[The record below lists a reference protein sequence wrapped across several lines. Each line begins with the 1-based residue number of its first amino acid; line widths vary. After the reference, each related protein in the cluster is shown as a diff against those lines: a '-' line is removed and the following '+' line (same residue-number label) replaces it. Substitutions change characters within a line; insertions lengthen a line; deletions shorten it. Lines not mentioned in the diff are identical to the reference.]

1 MRKHIKLIIVLLIIA
16 VAGGAVVV
24 HKKFEKKSKD
34 TSNITVSVEN
44 KITNTTLLSNFKMTT
59 NSKNVADFLQKN
71 YQLFNPQFK
80 TENGNTY
87 LISLEDSPNS
97 STAKWELSYSGNT
110 QDIKLDNTTALNKVV
125 LSNNANLTLIYQ
137 K

>member
-59 NSKNVADFLQKN
+59 NSKNVADFYKRIIN
-71 YQLFNPQFK
+71 S
-80 TENGNTY
+80 
-87 LISLEDSPNS
+87 LIHNL
-97 STAKWELSYSGNT
+97 
-110 QDIKLDNTTALNKVV
+110 KLKMVTH
-125 LSNNANLTLIYQ
+125 I
-137 K
+137 